1 VDIILRIWADP
12 TSWFITGTSYGAIA
26 DELGQGSPVLLDV
39 AFPLQGQLVLSL
51 AHAGSVAL
59 LPPWAHAG
67 THPGDNPPPAQGR
80 AEIGTGAPAPLPLRL
95 PALYLPSTAGATLE
109 SPGYRLPADTDPGAL
124 ASAIKTAIGG
134 GSRYRVSL
142 ASGLLV
148 LNGAAL
154 AFAVI
159 CPATA

>member
-1 VDIILRIWADP
+1 VDIILKVGADP
-12 TSWFITGTSYGAIA
+12 AKWFITGTSYGAVA
-26 DELGQGSPVLLDV
+26 DELSQGSPVLLDV

-51 AHAGSVAL
+51 AHTGSFAL
-59 LPPWAHAG
+59 LPVPAAVG
-67 THPGDNPPPAQGR
+67 IHPGDPPPPAQGP
-80 AEIGTGAPAPLPLRL
+80 AQSGTGIPAPLPLQS
-95 PALYLPSTAGATLE
+95 PTLYLPSAAGPALE
-109 SPGYRLPADTDPGAL
+109 SPGYALPAGTDLGAL

-134 GSRYRVSL
+134 GSHYRVSL
-142 ASGLLV
+142 AHGLLV

>member
-1 VDIILRIWADP
+1 VDIILKVGADP
-12 TSWFITGTSYGAIA
+12 TSWFITGTSYGAVA

-51 AHAGSVAL
+51 AHTGSVAL
-59 LPPWAHAG
+59 LLPPAAVG
-67 THPGDNPPPAQGR
+67 IHPGDPPPPAQGP
-80 AEIGTGAPAPLPLRL
+80 AQSGTGIPAPLPLQS
-95 PALYLPSTAGATLE
+95 PTLYLPSASGATLE
-109 SPGYRLPADTDPGAL
+109 SSGYQLPAGTDLGAL

-134 GSRYRVSL
+134 GSIYRISL
-142 ASGLLV
+142 ANGLLV

>member
-1 VDIILRIWADP
+1 VDIILKIGADP
-12 TSWFITGTSYGAIA
+12 TSWFITGTSYGVVA

-51 AHAGSVAL
+51 PHTGSVSL
-59 LPPWAHAG
+59 LPPPTHAG
-67 THPGDNPPPAQGR
+67 THPGDNPPPAQGE
-80 AEIGTGAPAPLPLRL
+80 AQNGTGIPAPLPLQS
-95 PALYLPSTAGATLE
+95 PTLYLPSAAGAALE
-109 SPGYRLPADTDPGAL
+109 SPGYQLPAGTDLGAL
-124 ASAIKTAIGG
+124 APAIKTAIGG
-134 GSRYRVSL
+134 GSLYRVSL
-142 ASGLLV
+142 ANGLLV